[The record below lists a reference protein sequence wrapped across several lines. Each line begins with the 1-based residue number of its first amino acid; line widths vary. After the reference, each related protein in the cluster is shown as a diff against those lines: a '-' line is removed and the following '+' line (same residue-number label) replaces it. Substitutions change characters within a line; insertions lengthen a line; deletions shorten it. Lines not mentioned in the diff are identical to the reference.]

1 LRRLRIRLRPLSEAE
16 AYARCH
22 GTRETEV
29 RIVHLE
35 PRRPRYELRVTGED
49 LRRSFER
56 RLDSREPHE
65 LSAGAPAAVDR
76 QNGAGDEPA
85 AGPGEVEDRGGD
97 VLGEP
102 RLAGERVELAQA
114 GADARVA
121 D

>member
-1 LRRLRIRLRPLSEAE
+1 LRRFRTRLRPLTEAE

-22 GTRETEV
+22 GRRETEV

-35 PRRPRYELRVTGED
+35 PRRPRYALRVTGED
-49 LRRSFER
+49 LRQSFER

-65 LSAGAPAAVDR
+65 VSTGGPAAVDG
-76 QNGAGDEPA
+76 QHGAGDEGGVGA
-85 AGPGEVEDRGGD
+85 GEVEDGGGD
-97 VLGEP
+97 VLGP
-102 RLAGERVELAQA
+102 GGLAGQRLEVVQA